1 MIESFMCFG
10 IGFFLAALS
19 VLVVAFLV
27 HGRAVR
33 LTMRRFEH
41 HPAVDVEVHADKDR
55 MRAEFAMSTRINT
68 ATENPEAEKATLQAG
83 TPVGERGRSAC
94 RNWPRAPGGADRSSP
109 TQRPKTWRYKAHK
122 STAGCLSYNLS
133 GNSRAHLISRCCVRL
148 QIALSRAQSS
158 SRSRVFCKPGLDQRL
173 IGNIPLVSGN
183 LDALKKRHWQ
193 A

>member
-1 MIESFMCFG
+1 MPSASEQGGWLAETGRPAEVKLCANCRGWLALTLRGLEAVFMIESFMCFG

-55 MRAEFAMSTRINT
+55 MRAEFAMSTRVNT

-94 RNWPRAPGGADRSSP
+94 RNWPRAPGGADHSSP
-109 TQRPKTWRYKAHK
+109 LRR
-122 STAGCLSYNLS
+122 STSTS
-133 GNSRAHLISRCCVRL
+133 I
-148 QIALSRAQSS
+148 
-158 SRSRVFCKPGLDQRL
+158 
-173 IGNIPLVSGN
+173 
-183 LDALKKRHWQ
+183 
-193 A
+193 